1 MKREKL
7 HEAADRTFN
16 SSKSGEIKGGMLSKM
31 HSKEGNGGGTLLELL
46 APREPRPLPPI
57 ILTSAI
63 AGWGLTRNFDD
74 GLQTSKLVVKLQ
86 RLNIGFQDK
95 IPPD

>member
-1 MKREKL
+1 MHIPHLVSDTPRTP
-7 HEAADRTFN
+7 EAFAALLLTP
-16 SSKSGEIKGGMLSKM
+16 KPII
-31 HSKEGNGGGTLLELL
+31 LELL

-95 IPPD
+95 IPPTKSGGFYRGTEPP